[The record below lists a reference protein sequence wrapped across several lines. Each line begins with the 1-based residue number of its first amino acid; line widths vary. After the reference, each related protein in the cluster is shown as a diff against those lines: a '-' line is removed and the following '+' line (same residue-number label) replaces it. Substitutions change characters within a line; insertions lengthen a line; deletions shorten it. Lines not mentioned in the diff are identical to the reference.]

1 MGKTGQWKGSNFTM
15 PIENGG
21 DVSKPACAEL
31 AGS

>member
-1 MGKTGQWKGSNFTM
+1 MGKTGQWNFM